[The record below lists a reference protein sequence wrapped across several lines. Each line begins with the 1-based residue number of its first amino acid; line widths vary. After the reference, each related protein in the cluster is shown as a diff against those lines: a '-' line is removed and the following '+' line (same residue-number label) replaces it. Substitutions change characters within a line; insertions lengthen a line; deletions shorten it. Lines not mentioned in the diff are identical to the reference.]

1 MSFLRRSLS
10 KDHFHFPTTFHVASD
25 TFSLISS
32 VEISGLVIVIV
43 GLSDLVAFLS
53 FGLGLSSILIFGILG
68 RRTFSTYNRYPTNT
82 TIKNMMITLIAVI

>member
-1 MSFLRRSLS
+1 
-10 KDHFHFPTTFHVASD
+10 
-25 TFSLISS
+25 
-32 VEISGLVIVIV
+32 VIVIV

-68 RRTFSTYNRYPTNT
+68 IRTFSTYNRYPTNT